1 MVGTSHLDYCSGRVY
16 SPSPFPLPPGEGETK
31 GTVRLRRICR
41 GLIISKHG
49 LQNVRGRF
57 LPYHPSKKIKAQ
69 AFKGLIRLRRKGFK
83 L

>member
-31 GTVRLRRICR
+31 GTEAFCR